1 MMPTSSHCEN
11 WAKNWVGI
19 WEPPN
24 IGLHI
29 VWSFE
34 SSLSHHLFVIASI
47 QNWSLCGFLL
57 VIEVFCLHH
66 YFCCKYSKF
75 KNIFIVFIMLHF
87 FIGYMKGGVEEF
99 HYILNNSW
107 NILTCNCS
115 NIGAKIDFFPKAWTL
130 SRLVEKKKKEE
141 ERNKGELKD

>member
-1 MMPTSSHCEN
+1 LNGHLRTTQHWFAYCLKFWKLFVTSSLCDC
-11 WAKNWVGI
+11 KYSK
-19 WEPPN
+19 
-24 IGLHI
+24 LK
-29 VWSFE
+29 
-34 SSLSHHLFVIASI
+34 SL
-47 QNWSLCGFLL
+47 WFLVL

-66 YFCCKYSKF
+66 FFCCKYSKF

-87 FIGYMKGGVEEF
+87 FIGCGKGSVEEF

-115 NIGAKIDFFPKAWTL
+115 NIGAKIDFFPEAWTL